1 MPAAI
6 EQDHEPADEI
16 EDDLGAGGVSDKPP
30 NWSVQIVKVER
41 TIFEMYRRW
50 DNNEGVLDLQP
61 DFQRGFVWDVQKQ
74 SNLIESV
81 LLRIPLP
88 VVYVSE
94 ESEEETLVIDGQQR
108 LTTLFRFMNNEFLLR
123 NLRLLPELN
132 GKAFRDLDGKL
143 QRRFEDTPI
152 TAFSIQPGSDP
163 RIKFEVFQRL
173 NEGAV
178 ALTAQEIRNCLLR
191 GPGLQLV
198 QRLAAPGS
206 AFRIAAGEKRNFA
219 RMRADE
225 LVLRCLAFLDQ
236 GPANYR
242 GDMLEFLN
250 VELRRLNTT
259 TAEHRN
265 RLASRFD
272 DAVATVASVFG
283 PNAFRRNT
291 YSPALNAAIMD
302 VLVAGFPHDIPSS
315 RWVERKAAV
324 RIAFLKLLAT
334 LQFADA
340 ISYSTGDT
348 ARVLRRFDLWNKVLH
363 DVANNHA

>member
-1 MPAAI
+1 MSTAI
-6 EQDHEPADEI
+6 EQDHVAADEI

-50 DNNEGVLDLQP
+50 DNNEGILDLQP
-61 DFQRGFVWDVQKQ
+61 DFQRGFVWDAQKQ

-94 ESEEETLVIDGQQR
+94 ESEEKTLVIDGQQR

-132 GKAFRDLDGKL
+132 GRSFHDLDGKL

-191 GPGLQLV
+191 GLGLQLV

-206 AFRIAAGEKRNFA
+206 AFRKAAGGKRNFA

-236 GPANYR
+236 GSVNYR

-250 VELRRLNTT
+250 GELRRLNTT

-272 DAVATVASVFG
+272 DAVATVTSIFG
-283 PNAFRRNT
+283 PNAFRRT
-291 YSPALNAAIMD
+291 PSSPALNAAIMD
-302 VLVAGFPHDIPSS
+302 VLIAGFPNDIPVS
-315 RWVERKAAV
+315 RWVVHRSAV
-324 RIAFLKLLAT
+324 KDALSRLLKN
-334 LQFADA
+334 QMFVEA
-340 ISYSTGDT
+340 ITYGTGDT
-348 ARVLRRFDLWNKVLH
+348 ARVLTRFGLWDTVLR
-363 DVANNHA
+363 DVANNHT

>member
-1 MPAAI
+1 MPTAI
-6 EQDHEPADEI
+6 EQGRSAADEI
-16 EDDLGAGGVSDKPP
+16 EDDLGAGGISDKPP

-50 DNNEGVLDLQP
+50 DNNSGILDLQP
-61 DFQRGFVWDVQKQ
+61 DFQRGFVWDAQKQ

-132 GKAFRDLDGKL
+132 AKAFRDLDGKL

-198 QRLAAPGS
+198 QHLAAPGS
-206 AFRIAAGEKRNFA
+206 AFRKAAGEKRSFA

-236 GPANYR
+236 GLANYR

-250 VELRRLNTT
+250 GELRRLNTT
-259 TAEHRN
+259 TAKQRN
-265 RLASRFD
+265 ELASRFD
-272 DAVATVASVFG
+272 DAVATVTAVFG
-283 PNAFRRNT
+283 VNAFRRAAS
-291 YSPALNAAIMD
+291 SPALNAALMD
-302 VLVAGFPHDIPSS
+302 VLIAGFPQG
-315 RWVERKAAV
+315 
-324 RIAFLKLLAT
+324 IAFLRWIEHKDAVRMAFSQLLT
-334 LQFADA
+334 DPIFVEA
-340 ISYSTGDT
+340 ITYGTGDT
-348 ARVLRRFDLWNKVLH
+348 MRVRTRFNLWDKVLR
-363 DVANNHA
+363 DVANNHT